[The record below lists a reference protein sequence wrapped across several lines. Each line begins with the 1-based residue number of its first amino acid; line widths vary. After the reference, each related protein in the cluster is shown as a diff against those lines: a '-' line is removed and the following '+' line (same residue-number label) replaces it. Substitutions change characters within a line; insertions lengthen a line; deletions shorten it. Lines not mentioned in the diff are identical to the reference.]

1 MEDFT
6 LIDLGAGFILL
17 VSSILAYSRG
27 FVREMLAI
35 LGWVVAAVAGF
46 YFAQDVHPLLSE
58 IPVLGDILGDSC
70 ELAIIA
76 GFAVVFT
83 AALVI
88 MAIFTPLFAGAIQKS
103 ALSGFD
109 QGLRFLFG
117 AARGLLLILVALVAY
132 TFVGTQVEMVEASKT
147 KEFLAG
153 AQTSIQQAI
162 ETDSQAGDESVTSW
176 FTQKYN
182 EMTET
187 CVANRNSP
195 NLPAVTG
202 N

>member
-6 LIDLGAGFILL
+6 LIDLIAGFVLL
-17 VSSILAYSRG
+17 VSAVLAYSRG

-46 YFAQDVHPLLSE
+46 YFAQDVHPFLAE
-58 IPVLGDILGDSC
+58 VPVLGDILGDSC

-83 AALVI
+83 AALVV

-109 QGLRFLFG
+109 QGLGFLFG
-117 AARGLLLILVALVAY
+117 LGRGLLLILVGLVAY
-132 TFVGTQVEMVEASKT
+132 TFIGTQVDMVEQSKT
-147 KEFLAG
+147 KEILAG
-153 AQTSIQQAI
+153 AQTSIEQAI
-162 ETDSQAGDESVTSW
+162 EQDSEAGESSVMAW
-176 FTQKYN
+176 FTEKYT
-182 EMTET
+182 EMTTT
-187 CVANRNSP
+187 CEDNRAQP
-195 NLPAVTG
+195 ALPRVTG

>member
-6 LIDLGAGFILL
+6 LIDLIAGFVLL
-17 VSSILAYSRG
+17 VSAILAYSRG

-46 YFAQDVHPLLSE
+46 YFAQDVHPFLSE

-70 ELAIIA
+70 ELAVIA

-83 AALVI
+83 AALVV

-109 QGLRFLFG
+109 QGLGFLFG
-117 AARGLLLILVALVAY
+117 LARGLLLILVALVAY
-132 TFVGTQVEMVEASKT
+132 TFIGTQVDMVEDSKT

-153 AQTSIQQAI
+153 AQVSIEQAI
-162 ETDSQAGDESVTSW
+162 EQDSEAGESSVLAW
-176 FTQKYN
+176 FTGKYA
-182 EMTET
+182 EMTTT
-187 CVANRNSP
+187 CEDIRSQP
-195 NLPAVTG
+195 SLPRVRG

>member
-1 MEDFT
+1 MKS
-6 LIDLGAGFILL
+6 IYVVLL
-17 VSSILAYSRG
+17 VESCRG
-27 FVREMLAI
+27 GVPEIPRS
-35 LGWVVAAVAGF
+35 VAGF

-109 QGLRFLFG
+109 QGLGFLFG